1 MERRGSGFKKII
13 EDYRAQH
20 NYSEDKKPVF
30 LSEYDA
36 FFLTLPNLNYV
47 KGHGCGHSS
56 GIGSG
61 YDSGNSLS
69 QNLAGNRENDNQE
82 ENRATSDSTA
92 INSVAAD
99 SAEHDYSNAVIRR
112 AETVAEY
119 LRRNPKESING
130 MAKMLDYSRKQ
141 IVVALNCLK
150 DAGRLTYVGTN
161 RKGQWIVR

>member
-1 MERRGSGFKKII
+1 M
-13 EDYRAQH
+13 
-20 NYSEDKKPVF
+20 
-30 LSEYDA
+30 
-36 FFLTLPNLNYV
+36 
-47 KGHGCGHSS
+47 
-56 GIGSG
+56 
-61 YDSGNSLS
+61 S

-82 ENRATSDSTA
+82 ENRATSDSTAINSFA